1 VSRIVVGVAAPGEA
15 SSVVRSSRALR
26 QSVLSCC
33 EHWPPVTS
41 ERRWTTRR
49 AI

>member
-1 VSRIVVGVAAPGEA
+1 VSRIVVVVVPPLEA

-33 EHWPPVTS
+33 EHWPPGAS
-41 ERRWTTRR
+41 ELR
-49 AI
+49 